1 MALAVAPGGRRTLK
15 CSPYIRRP
23 VRQSWRRVDQTVM
36 KHAGICCVVLVAL
49 AFTAG
54 HPEAHKPITSPYTY
68 NEDVFPILRDRCG
81 RCHVAGGVA
90 PMSLMTAKDAVPWGE
105 SIRTELIAG
114 HMPPWSVDAAPGR
127 FKNVQT
133 LTARELNILLTWVTG
148 GNPVGNPEHAPAA
161 VTLHAASPLGTPDLE
176 LPLSEV
182 TLAAD
187 TPERTHEF
195 TLPTA
200 AWRSR
205 WVRAVDFVPGTPAV
219 VRSATVFVKPAA
231 ASDSDRNATP
241 PERVLAVWVPGDDPV
256 APDGT
261 AFHLPADA
269 EVAVRVH
276 YKKTWEYERM
286 PMTDRST
293 VRVYLSATPAT
304 ELRALTMSFV
314 TQNLVAQPPSQG
326 FGEPRRSSPDQPA
339 SGGGDSSPALPR
351 RLSFSRTVEAD
362 LQVLALYPDGGLA
375 NVDIHVKAIRPDGSQ
390 VELIRFRP
398 QPDWA
403 RRYWFERPIVLPR
416 GSRIEA
422 VASFEDALLPP
433 GAAPPK
439 HADTSTPRLTL
450 NVIPSM

>member
-1 MALAVAPGGRRTLK
+1 
-15 CSPYIRRP
+15 
-23 VRQSWRRVDQTVM
+23 
-36 KHAGICCVVLVAL
+36 
-49 AFTAG
+49 
-54 HPEAHKPITSPYTY
+54 
-68 NEDVFPILRDRCG
+68 
-81 RCHVAGGVA
+81 
-90 PMSLMTAKDAVPWGE
+90 MSLMTAKDAVPWGE

-133 LTARELNILLTWVTG
+133 LTARELNVLLTWVTG
-148 GNPVGNPEHAPAA
+148 GNPVGNPEHAPTA
-161 VTLHAASPLGTPDLE
+161 VTLHADSRLGAPDLE

-256 APDGT
+256 ALDGT
-261 AFHLPADA
+261 AFHLPANA
-269 EVAVRVH
+269 EIAVRVH

-293 VRVYLSATPAT
+293 VRVYFSATPAT
-304 ELRALTMSFV
+304 ELRALTMSFI
-314 TQNLVAQPPSQG
+314 AQMQSWLPSQ
-326 FGEPRRSSPDQPA
+326 
-339 SGGGDSSPALPR
+339 
-351 RLSFSRTVEAD
+351 RLSFSRIVDAD
-362 LQVLALYPDGGLA
+362 LQVLALYPDSGLA
-375 NVDIHVKAIRPDGSQ
+375 NVDIHVEAIRPDGSHI
-390 VELIRFRP
+390 ELIRFRP

-450 NVIPSM
+450 NVIPSL